1 MRHGKLSDS
10 EMMNLYG
17 GVSAEEYCRDLRD
30 LMAGDYAENEWTD
43 EQWRNAERAY
53 QRHCKH

>member
-1 MRHGKLSDS
+1 
-10 EMMNLYG
+10 MMNLYD